1 MRKKIFV
8 DLCVTNETREKIRRK
23 KGNSS
28 YDKFLNDI
36 IDFDLSGDNS

>member
-23 KGNSS
+23 KGNDS

-36 IDFDLSGDNS
+36 MNYNLSGDGS